1 MIHFY
6 NQTISLSNVN
16 TFLMGIKH
24 IFQKYTSHVSLS
36 QPHITT
42 HLAHLT
48 SCSLSVTH
56 HHIPNTPH
64 GQQYDNY
71 KGLELWLP

>member
-6 NQTISLSNVN
+6 NQTSSLSLTFFSNVD
-16 TFLMGIKH
+16 TFSIGIQH
-24 IFQKYTSHVSLS
+24 IFQKHGSHVSLS
-36 QPHITT
+36 LPHITT

-56 HHIPNTPH
+56 HHIFNTP
-64 GQQYDNY
+64 QSQKYDN
-71 KGLELWLP
+71 